1 MVPTIVNQEQFV
13 NNTPV
18 RIKLLFMSLFL
29 NDKFHFVIL
38 KIILEENRLALENFL
53 LHRLFI
59 FM

>member
-38 KIILEENRLALENFL
+38 KITLDENRLALENFL
-53 LHRLFI
+53 LHRLLI